1 MSSASAP
8 ASRRGPTPPRHQQRR
23 LALTRAASTFGGA
36 LAQELMA
43 AGVQVVGLDARAGR
57 VEGVDWRPGDVAA
70 PSVVA
75 ALDDVDVL
83 VHLAFDPDL
92 IRVLEVQPAVR
103 RARQIDEIRTLVTA
117 AAAAGVGHL
126 IVVTSTMVFGAR
138 PDNPVPLPEDH
149 PGRAA
154 ETEGLVADLVAVE
167 QELRGLAAAHPG
179 LRTTVVRPAA
189 LVGPGVDTMITRHF
203 EAPRL
208 LRLRGTEPLWS
219 FCHVADLGTALLVV
233 AEGDSEVPDQV
244 SVAAGGALTQAQ
256 VEELSGIRGID
267 VAEGTAYAAADRLHR
282 LGVVPVPATDLAYVA
297 HSWISWPGW
306 LTQVGWS
313 PRYDNAACLAVLLE
327 EVRGNRAVM
336 ARRVGARDAV
346 GAAAAGAA
354 SATVAAIAT
363 AALLRRRRGRG
374 PTGQSR

>member
-1 MSSASAP
+1 MSSVASP
-8 ASRRGPTPPRHQQRR
+8 AARRGRPGPGRI
-23 LALTRAASTFGGA
+23 ALTRAASPFGTTLA
-36 LAQELMA
+36 LAL
-43 AGVQVVGLDARAGR
+43 GSGGRSVVGLDGRTGRAA
-57 VEGVDWRPGDVAA
+57 EVDWRPGDISA

-92 IRVLEVQPAVR
+92 TRVLEVQPAVR

-117 AAAAGVGHL
+117 SAAAGVSHL

-149 PGRAA
+149 PGRAG
-154 ETEGLVADLVAVE
+154 ESEGLVADLVAVE
-167 QELRGLAAAHPG
+167 EELLAVASAHPG
-179 LRTTVVRPAA
+179 LRTTIVRPAA

-208 LRLRGTEPLWS
+208 LRLRGTAPLWS
-219 FCHVADLGTALLVV
+219 FCHVADLGTALLAV
-233 AEGDSEVPDQV
+233 AESDSDQPGQV
-244 SVAAGGALTQAQ
+244 SVAAGGSLTQAQ

-267 VAEGTAYAAADRLHR
+267 VTEGTAYAAADRLHR
-282 LGVVPVPATDLAYVA
+282 LGVIPVPATDLAYVA
-297 HSWISWPGW
+297 HPWVSEPAW
-306 LTQVGWS
+306 LTRVGWR
-313 PRYDNAACLAVLLE
+313 PQYDHAACLAVLLE
-327 EVRGNRAVM
+327 EVSGNRAVM

-354 SATVAAIAT
+354 SAAVAAIAT
-363 AALLRRRRGRG
+363 AALMRRRRGRG

>member
-8 ASRRGPTPPRHQQRR
+8 ASRRSPTPAPR
-23 LALTRAASTFGGA
+23 LALTRAASAFGGA
-36 LAQELMA
+36 LAQELVA

-57 VEGVDWRPGDVAA
+57 LEGVDWRPGDVAA

-83 VHLAFDPDL
+83 LHVAFDPDL
-92 IRVLEVQPAVR
+92 THVLEVQPAAR
-103 RARQIDEIRTLVTA
+103 RARQIDEVRTLVTA
-117 AAAAGVGHL
+117 AAAAGVAHL
-126 IVVTSTMVFGAR
+126 VVVTSTMVFGAR
-138 PDNPVPLPEDH
+138 RDNPVPLPEDH

-154 ETEGLVADLVAVE
+154 ESEGLVADLVAVE
-167 QELRGLAAAHPG
+167 EELRALASVHPG
-179 LRTTVVRPAA
+179 LRTTIVRPAA

-219 FCHVADLGTALLVV
+219 FCHVADLGTALLAV
-233 AEGDSEVPDQV
+233 AQGDSDPPAQV
-244 SVAAGGALTQAQ
+244 SVAAGGALTQGQ

-297 HSWISWPGW
+297 HPWVSEPGW
-306 LTQVGWS
+306 LTQAGWR
-313 PRYDNAACLAVLLE
+313 PRYDNAACLAVLLD
-327 EVRGNRAVM
+327 EVSGNRAVM

-354 SATVAAIAT
+354 SAAVAAIAT
-363 AALLRRRRGRG
+363 AALMRRRRGRG
-374 PTGQSR
+374 PTGQVR